1 MAEHPTP
8 LDETQLRAQSPVP
21 PHEGVPPVL
30 DPAHIGDIRGALG
43 TIKMGDTDAR
53 HDWRSRAMALL
64 AIMGPGLI
72 VMVGDNDAGGVSTY
86 AQAGQN
92 YGTSL
97 LWVLILLIPVLIVN
111 QEMVIR
117 LGAVTGVGHAR
128 LINERFGRFWGWF
141 SVGDLFILNFL
152 TIVTEFIGVS
162 LALGYFGVSKFVAVP
177 AAALALVAITAT
189 GSFRS
194 WERFMY
200 VFVVANFLV
209 IPLLVLVHPDF
220 ATIAHDTVTPSIQ
233 GGASS
238 TAVLLIIAI
247 VGTTVA
253 PWQLFFQQSNIIDKR
268 ITPRWI
274 NYERADT
281 VIGAFVVVIGAGAI
295 ISVAAF
301 AFAGTPAAGNFG
313 DAGTVATALR
323 TYVGPAA
330 GACFAIVLL
339 NASLIGAAAVTLA
352 TSYAFGDVF
361 GASHSLH
368 RGIRDAKLFYATF
381 TLMVC
386 AAAGIVLLPGAP
398 LGLITTSVQALAG
411 ILLPSATVFLLLLCN
426 DREVLGPWVNAP
438 WLNALAAVII
448 GVLVELSL
456 VLVATT
462 AFPHVDVTQLFVY
475 LSLVLG
481 GDLRRSASMSCAA
494 VHLPARGWCLRGSGA
509 TGERGATQALEGTGM
524 LPRSA
529 ARPGRCLRWR
539 CSSGPCGRP
548 AAARR
553 CCCCAA
559 TSWSPSRCSSSRPC
573 SSGADSR

>member
-1 MAEHPTP
+1 MSEDQTTLA
-8 LDETQLRAQSPVP
+8 PVP
-21 PHEGVPPVL
+21 ERLEGVPPVL
-30 DPAHIGDIRGALG
+30 DEAHIGDIRGALG
-43 TIKMGDTDAR
+43 TIRMDDSGER
-53 HDWRSRAMALL
+53 HGWRSRAMALL

-86 AQAGQN
+86 AQAGQD

-97 LWVLILLIPVLIVN
+97 LWVLLLLIPVLIVN

-141 SVGDLFILNFL
+141 SVGDLFVLNFL

-162 LALGYFGVSKFVAVP
+162 LALGYFGVSKYLAVP
-177 AAALALVAITAT
+177 IAAGALIAITST

-200 VFVVANFLV
+200 VFVAANFLV
-209 IPLLVLVHPDF
+209 IPLLILAHPQVGAIARHTF
-220 ATIAHDTVTPSIQ
+220 APGIM

-274 NYERADT
+274 NYERVDT
-281 VIGAFVVVIGAGAI
+281 VIGAFVVVIGAGALI
-295 ISVAAF
+295 AVTAF
-301 AFAGTPAAGNFG
+301 AFMGTSYFG
-313 DAGTVATALR
+313 QFSDAGTVASALASRLGSTAG
-323 TYVGPAA
+323 TF
-330 GACFAIVLL
+330 FAIVLL

-361 GASHSLH
+361 GAKHSLN
-368 RGIRDAKLFYATF
+368 RGPLDAKAFYASF
-381 TLMVC
+381 ALMVT
-386 AAAGIVLLPGAP
+386 AAAGIVLIPGAP

-411 ILLPSATVFLLLLCN
+411 VLLPSATVFLLLLCN
-426 DREVLGPWVNAP
+426 DREVLGPWVNPP
-438 WLNALAAVII
+438 WLNAIASVII

-456 VLVATT
+456 ILMASTM
-462 AFPHVDVTQLFVY
+462 FPSLNVTHMFVY
-475 LSLVLG
+475 LSLVLLAALIG
-481 GDLRRSASMSCAA
+481 MAIYGLRNRPGATVEVAKVPKEQRSTWTMPPLALLERPVWSPGRKAGM
-494 VHLPARGWCLRGSGA
+494 LLLRGYLVVAVLLLVVKSVQLGH
-509 TGERGATQALEGTGM
+509 
-524 LPRSA
+524 
-529 ARPGRCLRWR
+529 
-539 CSSGPCGRP
+539 
-548 AAARR
+548 
-553 CCCCAA
+553 
-559 TSWSPSRCSSSRPC
+559 
-573 SSGADSR
+573 

>member
-1 MAEHPTP
+1 MADDDPTT
-8 LDETQLRAQSPVP
+8 LTDAP
-21 PHEGVPPVL
+21 PPPRPEGVPPVL
-30 DPAHIGDIRGALG
+30 DEAHIGDIRGALG
-43 TIKMGDTDAR
+43 TIRMHDSGER
-53 HDWRSRAMALL
+53 HGWRSRAMALL

-97 LWVLILLIPVLIVN
+97 LWVLLLLIPVLVVN

-141 SVGDLFILNFL
+141 SVGDLFVLNFL

-162 LALGYFGVSKFVAVP
+162 LALGYFGVSKYLAVP
-177 AAALALVAITAT
+177 LAAVALIGITST

-200 VFVVANFLV
+200 LFVVANFLV
-209 IPLLVLVHPDF
+209 IPLLVLAHPDVGDAAQHVF
-220 ATIAHDTVTPSIQ
+220 TPGIK

-281 VIGAFVVVIGAGAI
+281 VIGAFVVVIGAGALI
-295 ISVAAF
+295 CVTAF
-301 AFAGTPAAGNFG
+301 AFGGTADFG
-313 DAGTVATALR
+313 HFLNAGTVATQLGR
-323 TYVGPAA
+323 QLGSAA
-330 GACFAIVLL
+330 GTIFAIVLL

-361 GASHSLH
+361 GASHSLN
-368 RGIRDAKLFYATF
+368 RGPLDAKLFYASF
-381 TLMVC
+381 TLMVM
-386 AAAGIVLLPGAP
+386 AAAGIVLIPGAP

-411 ILLPSATVFLLLLCN
+411 VLLPSATVFLLLLCN

-438 WLNALAAVII
+438 WLNAVAALIV
-448 GVLVELSL
+448 GALVELSL
-456 VLVATT
+456 ILMASTMFPTVNVTHLFIELTIVLIVTLAAAGIYALYASRRAPAREGIDAVAEIPKDKRHTWTMPPLALLERPVWSPGRKVGMLLLRGYLLVAVLLLIVKT
-462 AFPHVDVTQLFVY
+462 VQL
-475 LSLVLG
+475 G
-481 GDLRRSASMSCAA
+481 
-494 VHLPARGWCLRGSGA
+494 H
-509 TGERGATQALEGTGM
+509 
-524 LPRSA
+524 
-529 ARPGRCLRWR
+529 
-539 CSSGPCGRP
+539 
-548 AAARR
+548 
-553 CCCCAA
+553 
-559 TSWSPSRCSSSRPC
+559 
-573 SSGADSR
+573 

>member
-1 MAEHPTP
+1 MAKDPTTP
-8 LDETQLRAQSPVP
+8 ELVQAPTAAASAERQSG
-21 PHEGVPPVL
+21 GVPPVL
-30 DPAHIGDIRGALG
+30 DPAHSRDSHGARG
-43 TIKMGDTDAR
+43 TIRMQDSGERHGWRAR
-53 HDWRSRAMALL
+53 ALAML

-97 LWVLILLIPVLIVN
+97 LWVLLLLIPVLIVN

-128 LINERFGRFWGWF
+128 LIFERFGKFWGAF
-141 SVGDLFILNFL
+141 SVGDLFLLNFL

-162 LALGYFGVSKFVAVP
+162 LALGYFGVSNYVAVP
-177 AAALALVAITAT
+177 IAAVALVAITST

-209 IPLLVLVHPDF
+209 IPLLVLAHPNVGDAVHHTF
-220 ATIAHDTVTPSIQ
+220 VPSIR

-281 VIGAFVVVIGAGAI
+281 VIGAFVVVIGAGAL
-295 ISVAAF
+295 VAVTAF
-301 AFAGTPAAGNFG
+301 AFGGSADFGRFTDAGAVATELAHHLGSTAGTF
-313 DAGTVATALR
+313 
-323 TYVGPAA
+323 
-330 GACFAIVLL
+330 FAIVLL

-361 GASHSLH
+361 GAKHSLN
-368 RGIRDAKLFYATF
+368 RGPLDAKLFYASF
-381 TLMVC
+381 TVMVL
-386 AAAGIVLLPGAP
+386 AAAGVVLIPGAP

-411 ILLPSATVFLLLLCN
+411 VLLPSATVFLLLLCN
-426 DREVLGPWVNAP
+426 DRDVLGPWCNAP
-438 WLNALAAVII
+438 WLNAIASVIV

-456 VLVATT
+456 ILMASTL
-462 AFPHVDVTQLFVY
+462 FPSVDVTQLFLY
-475 LSLVLG
+475 LSLVLVVVLVAMAAFALRNRPG
-481 GDLRRSASMSCAA
+481 ATVEVAKLAKERRSMWTMPPLALLERPVWSPGRRAGM
-494 VHLPARGWCLRGSGA
+494 LLLRGYLVVAVLLLVVKTVQLGH
-509 TGERGATQALEGTGM
+509 
-524 LPRSA
+524 
-529 ARPGRCLRWR
+529 
-539 CSSGPCGRP
+539 
-548 AAARR
+548 
-553 CCCCAA
+553 
-559 TSWSPSRCSSSRPC
+559 
-573 SSGADSR
+573 

>member
-1 MAEHPTP
+1 MAEDPTTLTDAP
-8 LDETQLRAQSPVP
+8 PRA
-21 PHEGVPPVL
+21 EGVPPVL
-30 DPAHIGDIRGALG
+30 DEAHIGDIRGALG
-43 TIKMGDTDAR
+43 TIRMHDSGER
-53 HDWRSRAMALL
+53 HGWRSRAMALL

-97 LWVLILLIPVLIVN
+97 LWVLLLLIPVLIVN

-162 LALGYFGVSKFVAVP
+162 LALGYFGVSKYLAVP
-177 AAALALVAITAT
+177 IAAVALIAITST

-200 VFVVANFLV
+200 VFIVANFLV
-209 IPLLVLVHPDF
+209 IPLLILAHPHVGD
-220 ATIAHDTVTPSIQ
+220 IAQHVVTPGIA
-233 GGASS
+233 GGSSS

-268 ITPRWI
+268 ITTRWI
-274 NYERADT
+274 NYERVDT
-281 VIGAFVVVIGAGAI
+281 VIGAFVVVIGAGALI
-295 ISVAAF
+295 CVTAF
-301 AFAGTPAAGNFG
+301 AFGGTSDFGQFSNAGTTATQLASHLGSAAG
-313 DAGTVATALR
+313 TL
-323 TYVGPAA
+323 
-330 GACFAIVLL
+330 FAIVLL

-361 GASHSLH
+361 GASHSLN
-368 RGIRDAKLFYATF
+368 RGPLDAKLFYASF
-381 TLMVC
+381 TLMVM
-386 AAAGIVLLPGAP
+386 AAAGIVLIPGAP

-411 ILLPSATVFLLLLCN
+411 VLLPSATVFLLLLCN

-438 WLNALAAVII
+438 WLNALAALIV
-448 GVLVELSL
+448 GALVELSL
-456 VLVATT
+456 ILMASTMFPEINVADLFLELSIVLVVTLVGAGIYTVRSGSAQTGVDLATDMPKDKRHT
-462 AFPHVDVTQLFVY
+462 WTMPPLALLERPVWSPGRKAGML
-475 LSLVLG
+475 L
-481 GDLRRSASMSCAA
+481 
-494 VHLPARGWCLRGSGA
+494 LRGYLVVAVLLLIVKTVELGH
-509 TGERGATQALEGTGM
+509 
-524 LPRSA
+524 
-529 ARPGRCLRWR
+529 
-539 CSSGPCGRP
+539 
-548 AAARR
+548 
-553 CCCCAA
+553 
-559 TSWSPSRCSSSRPC
+559 
-573 SSGADSR
+573 

>member
-1 MAEHPTP
+1 MADDDPTT
-8 LDETQLRAQSPVP
+8 LTDAP
-21 PHEGVPPVL
+21 PPRPEGVPPVL
-30 DPAHIGDIRGALG
+30 DEAHIGDIRGALG
-43 TIKMGDTDAR
+43 TIRMHDSGER
-53 HDWRSRAMALL
+53 HGWRSRAMALL

-97 LWVLILLIPVLIVN
+97 LWVLLLLIPVLVVN

-162 LALGYFGVSKFVAVP
+162 LALGYFGVSKYLAVP
-177 AAALALVAITAT
+177 IAAVALVAITST

-209 IPLLVLVHPDF
+209 IPLLVLAHPHIVEV
-220 ATIAHDTVTPSIQ
+220 ARHVVTPDIK

-274 NYERADT
+274 NYERVDT
-281 VIGAFVVVIGAGAI
+281 VIGAFVVVIGAGALI
-295 ISVAAF
+295 CVTAF
-301 AFAGTPAAGNFG
+301 AFGDTSDFG
-313 DAGTVATALR
+313 QFVNAGTVATQL
-323 TYVGPAA
+323 GQQLGSAA
-330 GACFAIVLL
+330 GTIFAIVLL

-361 GASHSLH
+361 GASHSLN
-368 RGIRDAKLFYATF
+368 RGPLDAKLFYASF
-381 TLMVC
+381 TLMVM
-386 AAAGIVLLPGAP
+386 AAAGIVLIPGAP

-411 ILLPSATVFLLLLCN
+411 VLLPSATVFLLLLCN

-438 WLNALAAVII
+438 WLNAVAALIV
-448 GVLVELSL
+448 GALVELSL
-456 VLVATT
+456 ILMASTM
-462 AFPHVDVTQLFVY
+462 FPQINVTHLFVE
-475 LSLVLG
+475 LTIVLLVTLAG
-481 GDLRRSASMSCAA
+481 AGIYTLYSGRRSPAHEGIGA
-494 VHLPARGWCLRGSGA
+494 VQEIPKEKRHTWTMPPLALLERPVWSPGRKAGMLLLRGYLVVAVLLLVVKTVQLGH
-509 TGERGATQALEGTGM
+509 
-524 LPRSA
+524 
-529 ARPGRCLRWR
+529 
-539 CSSGPCGRP
+539 
-548 AAARR
+548 
-553 CCCCAA
+553 
-559 TSWSPSRCSSSRPC
+559 
-573 SSGADSR
+573 

>member
-1 MAEHPTP
+1 MADERTTLTP
-8 LDETQLRAQSPVP
+8 AALSPGVAGAP
-21 PHEGVPPVL
+21 VRPEGVPPVL
-30 DPAHIGDIRGALG
+30 DEAHIGDIRGALG
-43 TIKMGDTDAR
+43 TIRM
-53 HDWRSRAMALL
+53 HDSGERRGWRSRTMALL

-97 LWVLILLIPVLIVN
+97 LWVLLLLIPVLIVN

-128 LINERFGRFWGWF
+128 LIFERFGKFWGAF
-141 SVGDLFILNFL
+141 SVGDLFLLNFL

-162 LALGYFGVSKFVAVP
+162 LALGYFGVSEYVAVP
-177 AAALALVAITAT
+177 IAAAALIAITST

-200 VFVVANFLV
+200 VFVIANFLV
-209 IPLLVLVHPDF
+209 IPLLILAHPGVGDIVHHSFVP
-220 ATIAHDTVTPSIQ
+220 TIH
-233 GGASS
+233 GGANS

-281 VIGAFVVVIGAGAI
+281 VIGAFIVVIGAGALI
-295 ISVAAF
+295 AIAAF
-301 AFAGTPAAGNFG
+301 AFAGTADFG
-313 DAGTVATALR
+313 RFADAGSVAVELSHRLGSTAG
-323 TYVGPAA
+323 TF
-330 GACFAIVLL
+330 FAIVLL

-361 GASHSLH
+361 GAKHSLD
-368 RGIRDAKLFYATF
+368 RGPLDAKLFYASF
-381 TLMVC
+381 ALMVMG
-386 AAAGIVLLPGAP
+386 AAGIVLIPGAP

-411 ILLPSATVFLLLLCN
+411 VLLPSATVFLLLLCN
-426 DREVLGPWVNAP
+426 DREVLGPWSNAP
-438 WLNALAAVII
+438 WLNAIASVII

-456 VLVATT
+456 ILMASTL
-462 AFPHVDVTQLFVY
+462 FPKLNVTHLYIY
-475 LSLVLG
+475 LSLALLAGFAGMALHAIRNRPAAPAVEIPKE
-481 GDLRRSASMSCAA
+481 RRHTWTMPPLA
-494 VHLPARGWCLRGSGA
+494 LLERPAWSPGRR
-509 TGERGATQALEGTGM
+509 TGM
-524 LPRSA
+524 LV
-529 ARPGRCLRWR
+529 LR
-539 CSSGPCGRP
+539 GYLVVAVLLLIVKTVQLGH
-548 AAARR
+548 
-553 CCCCAA
+553 
-559 TSWSPSRCSSSRPC
+559 
-573 SSGADSR
+573 

>member
-1 MAEHPTP
+1 MAEDQTT
-8 LDETQLRAQSPVP
+8 LASAP
-21 PHEGVPPVL
+21 PRPEGAPPVL
-30 DPAHIGDIRGALG
+30 DEAHIGDIRGALG
-43 TIKMGDTDAR
+43 TIAMHDTGDR
-53 HDWRSRAMALL
+53 HGWRSRTMALL

-97 LWVLILLIPVLIVN
+97 LWVLLLLTPVLIVN

-128 LINERFGRFWGWF
+128 LIFERFGRFWGAF
-141 SVGDLFILNFL
+141 SVGDLFLLNFL
-152 TIVTEFIGVS
+152 TIITEFIGVS
-162 LALGYFGVSKFVAVP
+162 LALGYFGVSTYVAVP
-177 AAALALVAITAT
+177 IAATALVAITST

-209 IPLLVLVHPDF
+209 IPLLVLAHPSAGD
-220 ATIAHDTVTPSIQ
+220 IAQHTFSLGIR

-281 VIGAFVVVIGAGAI
+281 VIGAFVVVIGAGALLA
-295 ISVAAF
+295 VTAF
-301 AFAGTPAAGNFG
+301 AFTGTAYFSHFEDAGAVATGLARQLGSVAGTF
-313 DAGTVATALR
+313 
-323 TYVGPAA
+323 
-330 GACFAIVLL
+330 FAIVLL

-361 GASHSLH
+361 GAKHSLN
-368 RGIRDAKLFYATF
+368 RGPLDAKLFYGSFA
-381 TLMVC
+381 LMVTV
-386 AAAGIVLLPGAP
+386 AAGVVLIPGAP

-411 ILLPSATVFLLLLCN
+411 VLLPSATVFLLLLCN
-426 DREVLGPWVNAP
+426 DREVLGPWVNPP
-438 WLNALAAVII
+438 WLNAIASVII

-456 VLVATT
+456 ILMASTM
-462 AFPHVDVTQLFVY
+462 FPKVNVTQLFLY
-475 LSLVLG
+475 LSLILLAGLAAMALNAVRSRPRAG
-481 GDLRRSASMSCAA
+481 AAEVAEVPTDRRSTWTMPPLA
-494 VHLPARGWCLRGSGA
+494 LLERPAWSPGRK
-509 TGERGATQALEGTGM
+509 TGM
-524 LPRSA
+524 LVL
-529 ARPGRCLRWR
+529 RCYLVVAVLLLIVKTVQL
-539 CSSGPCGRP
+539 GH
-548 AAARR
+548 
-553 CCCCAA
+553 
-559 TSWSPSRCSSSRPC
+559 
-573 SSGADSR
+573 

>member
-1 MAEHPTP
+1 MT
-8 LDETQLRAQSPVP
+8 DETTLTPGEHQPDGLPPASSPPENASP
-21 PHEGVPPVL
+21 PTSIPSHPEGVPPVL
-30 DPAHIGDIRGALG
+30 DEAHIGDIRGALG
-43 TIKMGDTDAR
+43 TIRMHDSGER
-53 HDWRSRAMALL
+53 HGWRSRTMALL

-97 LWVLILLIPVLIVN
+97 LWVLLLLIPVLIVN

-128 LINERFGRFWGWF
+128 LIFERFGKFWGSF
-141 SVGDLFILNFL
+141 SVGDLFLLNFL

-162 LALGYFGVSKFVAVP
+162 LALGYFGVSKYLAVP
-177 AAALALVAITAT
+177 IAAAALVAITST

-209 IPLLVLVHPDF
+209 IPLLILAHPHVGDIVHHTLV
-220 ATIAHDTVTPSIQ
+220 PSIY
-233 GGASS
+233 GGANS
-238 TAVLLIIAI
+238 TAVLLIIAV

-281 VIGAFVVVIGAGAI
+281 VIGAFVVVIGAGALI
-295 ISVAAF
+295 AVTAF
-301 AFAGTPAAGNFG
+301 AFAGTPYVGQFS
-313 DAGTVATALR
+313 DAGTVAAELGR
-323 TYVGPAA
+323 ELGSSA
-330 GACFAIVLL
+330 GTFFAIVLL

-361 GASHSLH
+361 SAKHSLN
-368 RGIRDAKLFYATF
+368 RGPLDAKLFYGSF
-381 TLMVC
+381 TLMVA
-386 AAAGIVLLPGAP
+386 AAAGIVLIPGAP

-411 ILLPSATVFLLLLCN
+411 VLLPSATVFLLLLCN
-426 DREVLGPWVNAP
+426 DREVLGPWTNAP
-438 WLNALAAVII
+438 WLNAIASVII

-456 VLVATT
+456 ILMASTM
-462 AFPHVDVTQLFVY
+462 FPKVNVTHLFLY
-475 LSLVLG
+475 LSLVFLVG
-481 GDLRRSASMSCAA
+481 LIAMAIY
-494 VHLPARGWCLRGSGA
+494 
-509 TGERGATQALEGTGM
+509 
-524 LPRSA
+524 A
-529 ARPGRCLRWR
+529 ARNRPG
-539 CSSGPCGRP
+539 
-548 AAARR
+548 AAARVE
-553 CCCCAA
+553 AA
-559 TSWSPSRCSSSRPC
+559 ERISEEKQRRQTWTMPPLALLERPVWSPGRKAGMLVLR
-573 SSGADSR
+573 GYLVVAVLLLVIKTIQLGH

>member
-1 MAEHPTP
+1 MS
-8 LDETQLRAQSPVP
+8 DEQSTLVP
-21 PHEGVPPVL
+21 DEERPSGVPPVL
-30 DPAHIGDIRGALG
+30 DEAHIGDIRGALG
-43 TIKMGDTDAR
+43 TISMHDTGER
-53 HDWRSRAMALL
+53 HGWRSRGMALL

-86 AQAGQN
+86 SQAGQN
-92 YGTSL
+92 FGASL

-177 AAALALVAITAT
+177 LAALALIGITST

-209 IPLLVLVHPDF
+209 IPLLFLAHPKF
-220 ATIAHDTVTPSIQ
+220 GEIAHHTLEPSIL
-233 GGASS
+233 GGAGS

-274 NYERADT
+274 NYERVDT
-281 VIGAFVVVIGAGAI
+281 VVGAFVVVLGAGALI
-295 ISVAAF
+295 AVTGF
-301 AFAGTPAAGNFG
+301 AFTGTKYFG
-313 DAGTVATALR
+313 HFQDAGAVASALQS
-323 TYVGPAA
+323 TLGAPA
-330 GACFAIVLL
+330 GAFYAVILL

-361 GASHSLH
+361 GAKHSLN
-368 RGIRDAKLFYATF
+368 RGPLDAKLFYATF
-381 TLMVC
+381 TAMVL
-386 AAAGIVLLPGAP
+386 AAAGIVLIPGAP

-411 ILLPSATVFLLLLCN
+411 VLLPSATVFLLLLCN
-426 DREVLGPWVNAP
+426 DREVLGPWSNP
-438 WLNALAAVII
+438 SWLNAIASVII

-456 VLVATT
+456 ILMVSTVFPTVNVAT
-462 AFPHVDVTQLFVY
+462 LFVY
-475 LSLVLG
+475 LTAVLLAVLVVVGLVALRNRPQAKVEVQKRVPRERRTTWTMPPLALLERPVWSPGRKAAMLLLRGYLVL
-481 GDLRRSASMSCAA
+481 A
-494 VHLPARGWCLRGSGA
+494 VLLLVVKTVQLGH
-509 TGERGATQALEGTGM
+509 
-524 LPRSA
+524 
-529 ARPGRCLRWR
+529 
-539 CSSGPCGRP
+539 
-548 AAARR
+548 
-553 CCCCAA
+553 
-559 TSWSPSRCSSSRPC
+559 
-573 SSGADSR
+573 

>member
-1 MAEHPTP
+1 MAEDDPTT
-8 LDETQLRAQSPVP
+8 LTDAP
-21 PHEGVPPVL
+21 PRPEGVPPVL
-30 DPAHIGDIRGALG
+30 DEAHIGDIRGALG
-43 TIKMGDTDAR
+43 TIRMHDSGER
-53 HDWRSRAMALL
+53 HGWRSRAMALL

-97 LWVLILLIPVLIVN
+97 LWVLLLLIPVLIVN

-141 SVGDLFILNFL
+141 SVGDLFILKFL

-162 LALGYFGVSKFVAVP
+162 LALGYFGVSKYLAVP
-177 AAALALVAITAT
+177 IAAVALVAITST

-209 IPLLVLVHPDF
+209 IPLLVLAHPQVGDVVQHTF
-220 ATIAHDTVTPSIQ
+220 APGIH

-274 NYERADT
+274 NYERVDT
-281 VIGAFVVVIGAGAI
+281 VIGAFVVVIGAGALI
-295 ISVAAF
+295 CVTAF
-301 AFAGTPAAGNFG
+301 AFGGTSDFG
-313 DAGTVATALR
+313 QFVNAGTVATQL
-323 TYVGPAA
+323 GQQLGSAA
-330 GACFAIVLL
+330 GTIFAIVLL

-361 GASHSLH
+361 GASHSLN
-368 RGIRDAKLFYATF
+368 RGPLDAKLFYASF
-381 TLMVC
+381 TLMVM
-386 AAAGIVLLPGAP
+386 AAAGIVLIPGAP

-411 ILLPSATVFLLLLCN
+411 VLLPSATVFLLLLCN

-438 WLNALAAVII
+438 WLNAVAALIV
-448 GVLVELSL
+448 GALVELSL
-456 VLVATT
+456 ILMASTM
-462 AFPHVDVTQLFVY
+462 FPQINVTHLFVE
-475 LSLVLG
+475 LTIVLLVTLAG
-481 GDLRRSASMSCAA
+481 AGIYTLYSSRRS
-494 VHLPARGWCLRGSGA
+494 PAREGIDAVAEIPKEKRHTWTMPPLALLERPVWSPGRKAGMMLLRGYLVVAVLLLIVKTVQLGH
-509 TGERGATQALEGTGM
+509 
-524 LPRSA
+524 
-529 ARPGRCLRWR
+529 
-539 CSSGPCGRP
+539 
-548 AAARR
+548 
-553 CCCCAA
+553 
-559 TSWSPSRCSSSRPC
+559 
-573 SSGADSR
+573 

>member
-1 MAEHPTP
+1 MT
-8 LDETQLRAQSPVP
+8 DEQTTLVSARQP
-21 PHEGVPPVL
+21 EGVPPVL
-30 DPAHIGDIRGALG
+30 DEAHIGDIRGALG
-43 TIKMGDTDAR
+43 TIRVHDSGER
-53 HDWRSRAMALL
+53 HGWRSRTMALL

-97 LWVLILLIPVLIVN
+97 LWVLLLLVPVLIVN

-128 LINERFGRFWGWF
+128 LIFERFGRFWGAF
-141 SVGDLFILNFL
+141 SVGDLFLLNFL

-162 LALGYFGVSKFVAVP
+162 LALGYFGVSKYIAVP
-177 AAALALVAITAT
+177 AAAITLVAITST

-200 VFVVANFLV
+200 MFVAANFLV
-209 IPLLVLVHPDF
+209 VPLLILAHPNVGG
-220 ATIAHDTVTPSIQ
+220 AVHDTFVPSIR

-268 ITPRWI
+268 ITPRWV

-281 VIGAFVVVIGAGAI
+281 VIGAFVVVLGAGALVA
-295 ISVAAF
+295 VAAF
-301 AFAGTPAAGNFG
+301 AFAGTSYSGHFA
-313 DAGTVATALR
+313 DAGAVASELASRLGSTPG
-323 TYVGPAA
+323 TF
-330 GACFAIVLL
+330 FAIVLL

-361 GASHSLH
+361 GAKHSLN
-368 RGIRDAKLFYATF
+368 RGPLDAKLFYGSFA
-381 TLMVC
+381 LMVT
-386 AAAGIVLLPGAP
+386 AAAGIVLIPGAP

-411 ILLPSATVFLLLLCN
+411 VLLPSATVFLLLLCN
-426 DREVLGPWVNAP
+426 DREVLGPWCNAP
-438 WLNALAAVII
+438 WLNAIASVIV

-456 VLVATT
+456 ILMASTLFPSVDVAKLFLYLSAVFVLVLA
-462 AFPHVDVTQLFVY
+462 AIAVY
-475 LSLVLG
+475 AM
-481 GDLRRSASMSCAA
+481 RN
-494 VHLPARGWCLRGSGA
+494 
-509 TGERGATQALEGTGM
+509 
-524 LPRSA
+524 
-529 ARPGRCLRWR
+529 
-539 CSSGPCGRP
+539 RP
-548 AAARR
+548 AAAVEVARVPR
-553 CCCCAA
+553 DKRSTWTMPPLALLERPV
-559 TSWSPSRCSSSRPC
+559 WSPGRRAAMLLLRGYLVVAVLLLLVKSIQL
-573 SSGADSR
+573 GH

>member
-1 MAEHPTP
+1 MTDEQTTLPPGAPRPHGRGSAPVAPEVSTP
-8 LDETQLRAQSPVP
+8 VAV
-21 PHEGVPPVL
+21 HIEGVPPVL
-30 DPAHIGDIRGALG
+30 DEAHIGDIRGALG
-43 TIKMGDTDAR
+43 TISMHDAGER
-53 HDWRSRAMALL
+53 HGWRSRAMALL

-97 LWVLILLIPVLIVN
+97 LWVLLLLIPVLIVN

-128 LINERFGRFWGWF
+128 LIFERFGKFWGAF
-141 SVGDLFILNFL
+141 SVGDLFLLNFL

-162 LALGYFGVSKFVAVP
+162 LALGYFGVSKLVAVP
-177 AAALALVAITAT
+177 VAAVALIAITST

-200 VFVVANFLV
+200 VFVIANFLV
-209 IPLLVLVHPDF
+209 IPLLILAHPNVGDIVHH
-220 ATIAHDTVTPSIQ
+220 AVVPSIY
-233 GGASS
+233 GGADS

-281 VIGAFVVVIGAGAI
+281 VIGAFVVVIGAGALI
-295 ISVAAF
+295 AVTAF
-301 AFAGTPAAGNFG
+301 AFVGTPYFG
-313 DAGTVATALR
+313 QFSDAGTVATDLGR
-323 TYVGPAA
+323 VLGSTA
-330 GACFAIVLL
+330 GTFFAIVLL

-361 GASHSLH
+361 GAKHSLN
-368 RGIRDAKLFYATF
+368 RGPLDAKLFYASF
-381 TLMVC
+381 ALMVM
-386 AAAGIVLLPGAP
+386 AAAGIVLIPGAP

-411 ILLPSATVFLLLLCN
+411 VLLPSATVFLLLLCN
-426 DREVLGPWVNAP
+426 DHEVLGPWANAP
-438 WLNALAAVII
+438 WLNVVASVIV

-456 VLVATT
+456 ILMASTM
-462 AFPHVDVTQLFVY
+462 FPSVNVTHLFLY
-475 LSLVLG
+475 LSLALVVCFAGMALY
-481 GDLRRSASMSCAA
+481 A
-494 VHLPARGWCLRGSGA
+494 VRNRSGA
-509 TGERGATQALEGTGM
+509 TVEVAKTSKEKRNAWTMPPLALLERPVWSPGRKAGM
-524 LPRSA
+524 LL
-529 ARPGRCLRWR
+529 LRAYLVVAVLLLIVKTVQL
-539 CSSGPCGRP
+539 GH
-548 AAARR
+548 
-553 CCCCAA
+553 
-559 TSWSPSRCSSSRPC
+559 
-573 SSGADSR
+573 

>member
-1 MAEHPTP
+1 MAEDQSTLAP
-8 LDETQLRAQSPVP
+8 EAQRP
-21 PHEGVPPVL
+21 EGVPPVL
-30 DPAHIGDIRGALG
+30 DEAHIGDIRGALG
-43 TIKMGDTDAR
+43 TIRMHDTGER
-53 HDWRSRAMALL
+53 HGWRSRGMALL

-97 LWVLILLIPVLIVN
+97 LWVLLLLVPVLIVN

-128 LINERFGRFWGWF
+128 LIFERFGRFWGAF
-141 SVGDLFILNFL
+141 SVGDLFLLNFL

-162 LALGYFGVSKFVAVP
+162 LALGYFGVSRYLAVP
-177 AAALALVAITAT
+177 IAAVALIAITST

-209 IPLLVLVHPDF
+209 IPLLVLAHPDLGEAVHSTF
-220 ATIAHDTVTPSIQ
+220 VPSIY

-238 TAVLLIIAI
+238 TAVLLIIAV

-274 NYERADT
+274 NYERLDT
-281 VIGAFVVVIGAGAI
+281 VIGAFVVVIGAGALI
-295 ISVAAF
+295 CVTAF
-301 AFAGTPAAGNFG
+301 AFLGTPYFGHFTNAGAVAVQLSHELGSVAGTF
-313 DAGTVATALR
+313 
-323 TYVGPAA
+323 
-330 GACFAIVLL
+330 FAIVLL

-361 GASHSLH
+361 GAKHSLN
-368 RGIRDAKLFYATF
+368 RGPLDAKLFYASF
-381 TLMVC
+381 SLMVA
-386 AAAGIVLLPGAP
+386 AAAGIVLIPGAP

-411 ILLPSATVFLLLLCN
+411 VLLPSATVFLLLLCN
-426 DREVLGPWVNAP
+426 DREVLGPWSNAR
-438 WLNALAAVII
+438 WLNAVAGVII

-456 VLVATT
+456 ILMASTMFPGVNVAQLFLYMTGVLVVVLA
-462 AFPHVDVTQLFVY
+462 VTGALA
-475 LSLVLG
+475 
-481 GDLRRSASMSCAA
+481 LRSGPPSAMAPERVSKEKRGAWTMPPLALLERPVWSPGRKAA
-494 VHLPARGWCLRGSGA
+494 MLLLRGYLAVAVVLLIVKTIQLGH
-509 TGERGATQALEGTGM
+509 
-524 LPRSA
+524 
-529 ARPGRCLRWR
+529 
-539 CSSGPCGRP
+539 
-548 AAARR
+548 
-553 CCCCAA
+553 
-559 TSWSPSRCSSSRPC
+559 
-573 SSGADSR
+573 

>member
-1 MAEHPTP
+1 MAEEPTRLAP
-8 LDETQLRAQSPVP
+8 ADVRP
-21 PHEGVPPVL
+21 EGVPPVL
-30 DPAHIGDIRGALG
+30 DEAHIGEIRGALG
-43 TIKMGDTDAR
+43 TIRMQDGGER
-53 HDWRSRAMALL
+53 HGWRSRTMALL

-72 VMVGDNDAGGVSTY
+72 VMVGDNDAGGVATY

-97 LWVLILLIPVLIVN
+97 LWVLLLLVPVLIVN

-162 LALGYFGVSKFVAVP
+162 LALGYFGVSKYLAVP
-177 AAALALVAITAT
+177 VAAAALVAITST

-200 VFVVANFLV
+200 MFVVANFLV
-209 IPLLVLVHPDF
+209 IPLLVLAHPNAGD
-220 ATIAHDTVTPSIQ
+220 AVAHTFVPSIH

-274 NYERADT
+274 NYERVDT
-281 VIGAFVVVIGAGAI
+281 VIGAFVVVFGAGAL
-295 ISVAAF
+295 ISVTAF
-301 AFAGTPAAGNFG
+301 AFAGTPLFG
-313 DAGTVATALR
+313 HFLDAGTVAAELGR
-323 TYVGPAA
+323 RLGSAA
-330 GACFAIVLL
+330 GSFFAVVLL

-361 GASHSLH
+361 GAKHSLN
-368 RGIRDAKLFYATF
+368 RGPLDAKLFYASF
-381 TLMVC
+381 TLMVA
-386 AAAGIVLLPGAP
+386 AAAGIVLIPGAP

-411 ILLPSATVFLLLLCN
+411 VLLPSATVFLLLLCN
-426 DREVLGPWVNAP
+426 DREVLGPWSNPP
-438 WLNALAAVII
+438 WLNAVASVII
-448 GVLVELSL
+448 GALVELSL
-456 VLVATT
+456 ILMVSTLFPSVNVAHLFLYLSAVFVLLLVGIGLYALHSRPRVRVEVVAERRQRRGTWTMPPLSLLERPAWSPGRRAGMLTLRAYLLVAVLLLVVKT
-462 AFPHVDVTQLFVY
+462 VQL
-475 LSLVLG
+475 G
-481 GDLRRSASMSCAA
+481 
-494 VHLPARGWCLRGSGA
+494 H
-509 TGERGATQALEGTGM
+509 
-524 LPRSA
+524 
-529 ARPGRCLRWR
+529 
-539 CSSGPCGRP
+539 
-548 AAARR
+548 
-553 CCCCAA
+553 
-559 TSWSPSRCSSSRPC
+559 
-573 SSGADSR
+573 